1 MTFAD
6 KLRELR
12 QAGGMTQA
20 ALSDRSGI
28 PLPTI
33 RDYEQGKR
41 EPLLSSAWRLARAL
55 GVSLDVFPGPEEDGP
70 AAKQKAAARPA
81 PRRGRP
87 RKPPPTEA
95 APQRPRGRP
104 RKAK

>member
-20 ALSDRSGI
+20 ALSEASGI

-41 EPLLSSAWRLARAL
+41 EPLLSNAQRLARAL
-55 GVSLDVFPGPEEDGP
+55 GASLDTF
-70 AAKQKAAARPA
+70 PA
-81 PRRGRP
+81 PDESGTRDTP
-87 RKPPPTEA
+87 
-95 APQRPRGRP
+95 RPRGRKAGASPPAGPP
-104 RKAK
+104 RLARRPRGK